1 MLSDKNQELLKSLDP
16 HDVSELW
23 EFFTQNYV
31 PKGLVTGCVFANC
44 LLSITIL
51 VILTIRL

>member
-23 EFFTQNYV
+23 EFFTRGYV
-31 PKGLVTGCVFANC
+31 EKGLVTGCVFGNC
-44 LLSITIL
+44 LLSIAIM
-51 VILTIRL
+51 VILLIRL